1 MGITNK
7 TRKQGSAAAV
17 KMRNISGA
25 VKINTKAPKSR
36 LISAGVEKETIRIE
50 KIELEDL
57 ELFNKFSSPFAN
69 IKDIIANEFEVD
81 ISVRGNV
88 LLVKGNSRNVGVCA
102 GFIHDLINLYKNGK
116 VVTDNDLIRL
126 AKLKIENPES
136 DIGTQIYP
144 TILITPRKKVI
155 TPKTANQ
162 KKYTDAIYKN
172 DIVIG
177 VGPAGTGKTYLAM
190 ACAISLFQK
199 KLFDRIILTRPA
211 VEAGEKLGFLP
222 GDISQKINPYLR
234 PLYDALY
241 EMLEFEKAIKLIES
255 DVIEVAPIAFMRGR
269 TLNNSFIILDE
280 AQNATNEQMKMML
293 TRIGSGSKI
302 VVNGD
307 ITQTDLPYDKESGLI
322 TASKILMNIAGIEVV
337 NFDRADVLRHKL
349 VQNIIKAYETNEI
362 SRISKK

>member
-1 MGITNK
+1 MRDTFGGVKTITK
-7 TRKQGSAAAV
+7 V
-17 KMRNISGA
+17 
-25 VKINTKAPKSR
+25 PKSR
-36 LISAGVEKETIRIE
+36 LISGGGKEAVSIE
-50 KIELEDL
+50 KIELEDID
-57 ELFNKFSSPFAN
+57 LFNKFSSPSAN
-69 IKDIIANEFEVD
+69 IKDIIETQFEVD

-88 LLVKGNSRNVGVCA
+88 LLIKGNENNARACGR
-102 GFIHDLINLYKNGK
+102 FIYDLLSLYKTN
-116 VVTDNDLIRL
+116 VLITDSDLIRL
-126 AKLKIENPES
+126 AKLKIENPEAN
-136 DIGTQIYP
+136 IAAQIYP
-144 TILITPRKKVI
+144 SILVTPRKKVI
-155 TPKTANQ
+155 APRTANQ

-190 ACAISLFQK
+190 ACAIALFQR

-241 EMLEFEKAIKLIES
+241 EMFEFEKALKLIET

-293 TRIGSGSKI
+293 TRIGAGSKI

-307 ITQTDLPYDKESGLI
+307 ITQTDLPAGKESGLVA
-322 TASKILMNIAGIEVV
+322 ASKILRNIEGIEIV
-337 NFDRADVLRHKL
+337 NFKGTDVLRHKL
-349 VQNIIKAYETNEI
+349 VQNIIKAYEANEI
-362 SRISKK
+362 PRISKK

>member
-1 MGITNK
+1 LGITDK
-7 TRKQGSAAAV
+7 TRKPEYAAAV
-17 KMRNISGA
+17 KMRNVPGA
-25 VKINTKAPKSR
+25 LKTNAKAPKSR
-36 LISAGVEKETIRIE
+36 LISGGAEKETILIE
-50 KIELEDL
+50 KVELEDL
-57 ELFNKFSSPFAN
+57 ELFNKFSSPSAN
-69 IKDIIANEFEVD
+69 IKDIIANEFDAD

-88 LLVKGNSRNVGVCA
+88 LLVKGNSGNVAVCA
-102 GFIHDLINLYKNGK
+102 GFIRDLINLYKNGK

-126 AKLKIENPES
+126 AKLKIENPGS

-144 TILITPRKKVI
+144 AILTTPRKKVI
-155 TPKTANQ
+155 TPRTANQ

-241 EMLEFEKAIKLIES
+241 EMLEFEKAIKLIDS

-307 ITQTDLPYDKESGLI
+307 ITQIDLPYDKESGLI

-337 NFDRADVLRHKL
+337 NFNGTDVLRHKL

-362 SRISKK
+362 SRFSKK

>member
-7 TRKQGSAAAV
+7 TRKQGPAASV

-36 LISAGVEKETIRIE
+36 LISGGVEKETIRIE

-337 NFDRADVLRHKL
+337 NFNRADVLRHKL